1 MQYLRFHQILQY
13 VYLVYDFQ
21 FWRRKNPVAWK
32 FEVITYQIFNF
43 LKIFFQ
49 FQNLKVV
56 GFLPHSMLD
65 TRFLTPTRFFE
76 VANMLSL
83 NSKILLLLSE
93 CTLGTAVCPALSN
106 TFAPYD
112 EKYGKIHELTQKILF
127 LGYIYGKFSKNFAM
141 QNLLSITHSYFKP
154 LKMLEES
161 LKEFMSLTRNPNHKG

>member
-1 MQYLRFHQILQY
+1 
-13 VYLVYDFQ
+13 
-21 FWRRKNPVAWK
+21 
-32 FEVITYQIFNF
+32 
-43 LKIFFQ
+43 
-49 FQNLKVV
+49 
-56 GFLPHSMLD
+56 MLD

-106 TFAPYD
+106 TFSPYD

-161 LKEFMSLTRNPNHKG
+161 LKEFMTRSFTSDITLPTNDGFSFKGNRLTLIKSSPFFDVLLNRSFKKEKL